1 MTNFTLWSNLSV
13 EARRFSRGQYS
24 TGWSNLSVETTHISH
39 G

>member
-1 MTNFTLWSNLSV
+1 MTNFTPWSKVTVEIYNLG
-13 EARRFSRGQYS
+13 RGQYS